1 MSKLLLINDLAGYG
15 KVALSA
21 MIPILSH
28 MQYEVCSLPTALVSN
43 TLDYGKFEVL
53 ETTDYM
59 KNTLQVWDALGFQ
72 FDAVSTGF
80 IVSRPQTEL
89 VRDFCRAQKVKGTRI
104 FTDPIMGDEGKLYN
118 GIGEETV
125 ALMRELV
132 AAADYIVP
140 NYTEASYLAGVP
152 YQCGGTTREE
162 LYALADKLH
171 ALGAGAVLITS
182 ARMLVDGGWGPI
194 ACVVGY
200 DAAADQHFI
209 LPYEELPVRF
219 PGTGD
224 IFSAVFMGHILRGD
238 ALKAAWRMWCYEPPA
253 RENHPHRPQRPGG
266 LPPRPPGGRQLGLR
280 QPARRD
286 LPHGDARRVFVHRH
300 PALRRQHPGPKP
312 WQGNF
317 QLPRRRHAEH
327 F

>member
-59 KNTLQVWDALGFQ
+59 KNTLQVWDVLGFQ

-118 GIGEETV
+118 GVGEETV
-125 ALMRELV
+125 ALMRELI
-132 AAADYIVP
+132 ATADYIVP
-140 NYTEASYLAGVP
+140 NYTEATYLAGVP

-171 ALGAGAVLITS
+171 ALGAGSVLITS
-182 ARMLVDGGWGPI
+182 ARMLVDGGWEPI

-200 DAAADQHFI
+200 DAAAGQHFI

-224 IFSAVFMGHILRGD
+224 IFSAVFMGHILCGD
-238 ALKAAWRMWCYEPPA
+238 ALKTAAQAAMQTVSKMLAQNADNQDKYKGIPLETCLEDVV
-253 RENHPHRPQRPGG
+253 
-266 LPPRPPGGRQLGLR
+266 L
-280 QPARRD
+280 
-286 LPHGDARRVFVHRH
+286 
-300 PALRRQHPGPKP
+300 
-312 WQGNF
+312 
-317 QLPRRRHAEH
+317 
-327 F
+327 